1 MLEPT
6 KLKITNLAKK
16 HKPGHNWSQE
26 AKIQAVSQ
34 YLVLG
39 NMALVSATTGIGH
52 ELLRAWKQQP
62 WWKEMEA
69 EIRLTENLDMDN
81 KLSKIVNKSLDAV
94 LDRVENGEFVYD
106 QKTGSIIR
114 KPVNMKDVAKVSVD
128 MLSKRELL
136 RGNATERKEV
146 TQISVADQLKEL
158 ALEFAK
164 WSGNKPQAKQQETLD
179 VETVEIIEQDE
190 DDAIHEERETGLQ
203 EGSSSIHEQTISS
216 QEADGTERSPERNGQ
231 GWISPQGRWQGRGSQ
246 ETPF

>member
-164 WSGNKPQAKQQETLD
+164 WQKPQAKQQETLD

-190 DDAIHEERETGLQ
+190 DDAQFPTMVSETGESTETQ
-203 EGSSSIHEQTISS
+203 GSKEEMETPESGEDSSSPAPATYREPSRFQ
-216 QEADGTERSPERNGQ
+216 RL
-231 GWISPQGRWQGRGSQ
+231 
-246 ETPF
+246 